1 MLYLVIPFTFGWTL
15 IIWAQNFEMML
26 IGRLLIGI
34 AGGAF
39 CITVPQ
45 YTAEIAEKEIRGS
58 LGSLVEL
65 LIVMGI
71 LFSYI
76 VGSFTNVFW
85 LSVISGSIPLFFAAI
100 FYFMPESPTYL
111 VEKGRSQEAVKALKW
126 LRGQHYDPTREIDDI
141 IADLLDKNDY
151 NISYWEV
158 LCKKANIKALIIGLG
173 LMFFTKMS
181 GINIIVFYATAIFD
195 VSLDIIFEIYF
206 LIILKHFRQRKL
218 QSHRTP
224 QQ

>member
-1 MLYLVIPFTFGWTL
+1 MLYLVIPFTIGWML
-15 IIWAQNFEMML
+15 IIFATNFVTLL
-26 IGRLLIGI
+26 IGRLLIGL

-39 CITVPQ
+39 CISVPQ

-76 VGSFTNVFW
+76 VGSFVNVFW
-85 LSVISGSIPLFFAAI
+85 LSVVSGSIPLIFGAV

-111 VEKGRSQEAVKALKW
+111 VEKGKNQEAVKALKW
-126 LRGQHYDPTREIDDI
+126 LRGQQYDPTREVDDLI
-141 IADLLDKNDY
+141 SDLLDKKDHT
-151 NISYWEV
+151 ISYWEI
-158 LCKKANIKALIIGLG
+158 LRRKANIKALIIGLG

-181 GINIIVFYATAIFD
+181 GINIIVFYATSIFD
-195 VSLDIIFEIYF
+195 VSL
-206 LIILKHFRQRKL
+206 
-218 QSHRTP
+218 
-224 QQ
+224 